1 LPISDTGNTVAKPV
15 TALFVVNVRG
25 VDLMPGL
32 LFPKEA
38 LAALATTVVVKF
50 HTTGKLNFCPAA
62 IAPFG
67 RSDKRTTKFGSK
79 VCTLT
84 I

>member
-1 LPISDTGNTVAKPV
+1 LPIRDTGKTFAKPV
-15 TALFVVNVRG
+15 TALFVVKVKG

-38 LAALATTVVVKF
+38 LTALATTVVVKF

-62 IAPFG
+62 MAPFG
-67 RSDKRTTKFGSK
+67 RSDKRTTKFASK